1 MPSPGR
7 AWLPPSRPYVPS
19 CRSAHP
25 PLPLRPYQTLAARTW
40 RTCARRRRA
49 RAARPARPSR
59 CGTCRCTRARW
70 MAPHS
75 YCRRPAARPRPR
87 ASTAASPATAGR
99 TRPRRGRVRARAL
112 HAPSLRSSAM
122 CAMLRLAMR
131 SGSPHRLQCV
141 QSDMRNCAVGVCKPE
156 RQRGSAACA
165 GGAHAGPSARTPA

>member
-19 CRSAHP
+19 CCSAHP

-75 YCRRPAARPRPR
+75 YCRRPAR
-87 ASTAASPATAGR
+87 G
-99 TRPRRGRVRARAL
+99 RGRVPRRWRCRLRPGGCGRAWVGCARAPSMRRPCAA
-112 HAPSLRSSAM
+112 AP
-122 CAMLRLAMR
+122 CAQCYGWPCAR
-131 SGSPHRLQCV
+131 GVHHRLQCV